1 MPAPQDL
8 EAQLR
13 AVVAE
18 VPTEIDVS
26 RRRRVF
32 CNRNLRM
39 DQVEMIGFDMDYTL
53 ALYHQDRLEQLSIE
67 LTLDKLCSKH
77 GYPDAIRSL
86 HYEADRAI
94 RGLMVDRKLGNVFK
108 MDRHSHVG
116 RCFHGF
122 RLLAS
127 DERRA
132 LYRNEKINLS
142 DDRYEWIDTLF
153 GLPEAVIYMTLVD
166 WFDRAAAE
174 GKPPIDYDKLFGDI
188 RISIDEAHRDDTLK
202 SVIRADLTAY
212 IVKDPEL
219 PETLHKLRSS
229 GKKLFLLTNSL
240 YDYTDAVMT
249 YLLDGS
255 QLPYA
260 SWRAY
265 FDVVMVGGAKPAFF
279 NERRPFV
286 AIEPRTK
293 RELPGEVKAFTRDRV
308 YQGGNI
314 ATFEQLTG
322 IRGENVLYIGD
333 HIYGDILRLRKMH
346 MWRTAMIIQ
355 ELDRELSLGDR
366 LEGQLRDLDLLDRRR
381 RNLES
386 EIDFQ
391 ALRLKRVQ
399 RLHEDAAALQAAHVI
414 SPGPPPI
421 AAVAAGATMSM
432 LSAMPA
438 GGGVAAAALEAS
450 HLAATRA
457 AQAVDGSFGLP
468 APAHPPSPGHVE
480 GAASRGGRAEL
491 AAIAPDLLHRI
502 DVVKKQLKD
511 SLDRLR
517 DRARLMAEE
526 CALLEDT
533 TERAFN
539 SYWGPVLRDG
549 NENSRFGEQVG
560 DYADL
565 YTSRVSNFL
574 SYSPL
579 RYFRAPRR
587 AMPHDL

>member
-1 MPAPQDL
+1 MSAPTDL

-13 AVVAE
+13 AVLAE
-18 VPTEIDVS
+18 VPTEIDVP

-39 DQVEMIGFDMDYTL
+39 DQVELIGFDMDYTL
-53 ALYHQDRLEQLSIE
+53 ALYHQDKLEELSIE
-67 LTLDKLCSKH
+67 LTLSKLCEKH
-77 GYPDAIRSL
+77 GYPDDIRRL
-86 HYEADRAI
+86 EYLPTWAI

-122 RLLAS
+122 RMLRS

-142 DDRYEWIDTLF
+142 SERYEWIDTLF
-153 GLPEAVIYMTLVD
+153 GLPEAVIYVTLVD
-166 WFDRAAAE
+166 WFDRRAAA
-174 GKPPIDYDKLFGDI
+174 GGPAVDYDKLFRDI
-188 RISIDEAHRDDTLK
+188 RVSIDEAHRDDTLK
-202 SVIRADLTAY
+202 SVIKANLPAY
-212 IVKDPEL
+212 IQKDPEL

-240 YDYTDAVMT
+240 YDYTDAVMRF
-249 YLLDGS
+249 LLEGTA
-255 QLPYA
+255 LPYP
-260 SWRAY
+260 SWRNY
-265 FDVVMVGGAKPAFF
+265 FDVVIVGGAKPAFF
-279 NERRPFV
+279 NDSRPFV
-286 AIEPRTK
+286 ALDPASGRA
-293 RELPGEVKAFTRDRV
+293 LPGEVRHLGRDKV
-308 YQGGNI
+308 YQGGNVV
-314 ATFEQLTG
+314 AFEEMTG

-333 HIYGDILRLRKMH
+333 HIYGDILRLRKQH
-346 MWRTAMIIQ
+346 MWRTALILQ
-355 ELDRELSLGDR
+355 ELDREIAVADR
-366 LEGQLRDLDLLDRRR
+366 LDDQLRDLELLDRRR

-391 ALRLKRVQ
+391 ALRLKKVQ
-399 RLHEDAAALQAAHVI
+399 KLHDEAQALHAAHAI
-414 SPGPPPI
+414 APGVPAM
-421 AAVAAGATMSM
+421 AAVAAAATVVP
-432 LSAMPA
+432 SASLLA
-438 GGGVAAAALEAS
+438 AHHAAAS
-450 HLAATRA
+450 HAAVGGA
-457 AQAVDGSFGLP
+457 GFGLP
-468 APAHPPSPGHVE
+468 SPEPGHGE
-480 GAASRGGRAEL
+480 GGRAEL
-491 AAIAPDLLHRI
+491 PTLAPDLVARLE
-502 DVVKKQLKD
+502 DVRQQIRA

-517 DRARLMAEE
+517 DRARVMAEE
-526 CALLEDT
+526 VEGLEGS
-533 TERAFN
+533 TEEAFN
-539 SYWGPVLRDG
+539 PHWGSILREG